1 MLISN
6 RYPNLVP
13 ETAFTELLA
22 GGSLGA
28 KHSITCAV
36 NRAPFEVGVSS
47 VACHSVIK
55 MDSETLREFLLCCM
69 CLNTSD

>member
-55 MDSETLREFLLCCM
+55 RIGRLIASFCSVACA
-69 CLNTSD
+69 